1 MPDRIKIMILQ
12 TRHTESI
19 SYLTAEL
26 INAFPTERYQ
36 VTLVYLEAG
45 NPSATDA
52 QAHECVFLGLDKT
65 DYKGLRLKA
74 MKKVRPFLEANHF
87 DVIIANMYKPVH
99 LLMQLRRS
107 VSARLCIGI
116 IHAFGEF
123 DRPGR
128 RWMMRLLLD
137 ERWHMVGVSE
147 PVRQYLI
154 SARCGLNEHNTS
166 AINNAVDVKTIA
178 EQALTRDAARTAL
191 GLPASGMIFG
201 TVGRCVKGKRHLEL
215 LQAFQQMCGTRQDVF
230 LVIIGDGEL
239 RPVLEEYI
247 SAHKLQ
253 NKVFLTGFVP
263 QAMRYLRALDVFV
276 FPSESEGFGIA
287 LLEAMALGIPALVNR
302 VEPLTSIVAGCGVTV
317 DTSDLTAFS
326 AALESCLQL
335 PSDVRHAKGAQHY
348 QRVLNNYDIEQFC
361 SAYRAL
367 VEHKLADIDSQS
379 GSNRA

>member
-1 MPDRIKIMILQ
+1 MPDKIKIMILQ
-12 TRHTESI
+12 NRHTESI

-26 INAFPTERYQ
+26 VNAFPPQHYQ

-45 NPSATDA
+45 EPTATDA
-52 QAHECVFLGLDKT
+52 LAHECLFLGLEKT

-74 MKKVRPFLEANHF
+74 MKKVRPFLESHHF

-107 VSARLCIGI
+107 VSAKLCIGI

-137 ERWHMVGVSE
+137 QRWHMVGVSE

-154 SARCGLNEHNTS
+154 NARCGLKEHNTA
-166 AINNAVDVKTIA
+166 AINNAIDVQGTA
-178 EQALTRDAARTAL
+178 AQALSAEAARAAL
-191 GLPASGMIFG
+191 QVPEQGILFG
-201 TVGRCVKGKRHLEL
+201 TVGRCVKGKRHLEMIK
-215 LQAFQQMCGTRQDVF
+215 AFHRACGDRQDVF

-239 RPVLEEYI
+239 RPALDDYI
-247 SAHKLQ
+247 ATHNLQ
-253 NKVFLTGFVP
+253 DKVFLSGYVP

-276 FPSESEGFGIA
+276 FPSETEGFGIA
-287 LLEAMALGIPALVNR
+287 LLEAMALGVPVLVNQ
-302 VEPLTSIVAGCGVTV
+302 VEPLTSIVAGCGVAV
-317 DTSDLTAFS
+317 DTADESAFGEAMVS
-326 AALESCLQL
+326 YCQMTPEARQ
-335 PSDVRHAKGAQHY
+335 AKGQQHY
-348 QRVLNNYDIEQFC
+348 QRVLQEYDIAQFR

-367 VEHKLADIDSQS
+367 VEQKLTELD
-379 GSNRA
+379 R